1 MTWITD
7 KHEKIKNLKS
17 YVTEPGQWNYSQN
30 EHELLERWF
39 FLPVVNKSI
48 YVSSSFMPLGINCV
62 V

>member
-30 EHELLERWF
+30 EHELL
-39 FLPVVNKSI
+39 
-48 YVSSSFMPLGINCV
+48 
-62 V
+62 